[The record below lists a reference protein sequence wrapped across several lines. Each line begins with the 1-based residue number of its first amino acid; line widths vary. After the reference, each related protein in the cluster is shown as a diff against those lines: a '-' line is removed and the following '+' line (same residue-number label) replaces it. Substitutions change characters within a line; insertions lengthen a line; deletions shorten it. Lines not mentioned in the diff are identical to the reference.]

1 MFGRSYRLPLRLLG
15 IPVQLDLSFLLVL
28 PLMMWIIGRQVGGFA
43 RMFGLPDSPVLH
55 SGFMPYTLGL
65 IAAVGLFISVV
76 IHELGHAVVARLY
89 GVNVKSITL
98 WFLGGVAQF
107 ADMPR
112 QRGAEAIVAI
122 VGPIV
127 SVVIGLLCWG
137 ILRIVPDTA
146 IAARFVLA
154 YLAYTNI
161 VLAIF
166 NLLPAIPL
174 DGGRVLRS
182 ILALWMPRETATTI
196 AAVVSRTL
204 AVLLGIVGL
213 ISFNFFLLLI
223 AVFIYTAVSSETT
236 LGQVEQLL
244 RGLTVADVMNPDVH
258 SVNPDQALAD
268 VTDRMFREH
277 RLAFPV
283 TDDSGRLV
291 GQVGLAQ
298 AQGRDPSLLV
308 RQVMLT
314 NPLAI
319 PQNAPATDVFRR
331 LGEDGFGR
339 IGVVDDSEHLV
350 GIVARTD
357 LLRLLQLRAAG
368 LQPYEWP
375 TARMHL
381 RRGNDSVEPY
391 GANEQSDRGQTQ
403 WTPSINPTT
412 SSPER
417 TD

>member
-1 MFGRSYRLPLRLLG
+1 LG
-15 IPVQLDLSFLLVL
+15 IPLQLDLSFLVVL
-28 PLMMWIIGRQVGGFA
+28 PFMMWIIGRQVGAFA
-43 RMFGLPDSPVLH
+43 HMFGLPDSPVLH
-55 SGFMPYTLGL
+55 NGYMPYVLGL
-65 IAAVGLFISVV
+65 IAAIGLFVSVV

-107 ADMPR
+107 GEMPR

-127 SVVIGLLCWG
+127 SVVIGLICWG
-137 ILRIVPDTA
+137 ILHAMPAAA
-146 IAARFVLA
+146 IASRFVLA

-166 NLLPAIPL
+166 NLLPAMPL

-182 ILALWMPRETATTI
+182 VLALWMPRETATTI

-213 ISFNFFLLLI
+213 LSFNFFLLLI

-236 LGQVEQLL
+236 IGQIEQLL
-244 RGLTVADVMNPDVH
+244 RGLSVADVMNPDVH
-258 SVNPDQALAD
+258 SVTPELSLAD
-268 VTDRMFREH
+268 VTDRMFKEH

-283 TDDSGRLV
+283 TDESGHLV

-298 AQGRDPSLLV
+298 AQGHDPSLQV

-314 NPLAI
+314 DPLAM
-319 PQNAPATDVFRR
+319 PQSAPAAEAFRR
-331 LGEDGFGR
+331 LGENGFGK
-339 IGVVDDSEHLV
+339 IGVIDEWQRLV
-350 GIVARTD
+350 GIVSKTD
-357 LLRLLQLRAAG
+357 LLRLLQLRGAG
-368 LQPYEWP
+368 LHPHEWP
-375 TARMHL
+375 ARGTPQRDNGPESTPHDAADDVRL
-381 RRGNDSVEPY
+381 QREAWRATP
-391 GANEQSDRGQTQ
+391 QSTN
-403 WTPSINPTT
+403 STT
-412 SSPER
+412 SQSER